1 MKIALENL
9 ELLPQILEKLTII
22 EQRLDTAFQKRWLNV
37 TELSTYLG
45 YSKDRIYALKDNEFI
60 EGVHYY
66 KKGKLLF
73 DRYEIDKWVMGIGSN
88 HDKEKATEIVNRI
101 LDSIK

>member
-1 MKIALENL
+1 MEIALENL

-22 EQRLDTAFQKRWLNV
+22 EQRLDNTSQKRWLNV
-37 TELSTYLG
+37 NELSIYLC
-45 YSKDRIYALKDNEFI
+45 YSKDRIYALKDSEFI
-60 EGVHYY
+60 EGIHYY

-73 DRYEIDKWVMGIGSN
+73 DRYEIDKWVMGLGTN
-88 HDKEKATEIVNRI
+88 HNKDKATQIVNNI

>member
-1 MKIALENL
+1 MEIALENL
-9 ELLPQILEKLTII
+9 ELLPKILEKLTII
-22 EQRLDTAFQKRWLNV
+22 EQRLDSASQKRWLNV
-37 TELSTYLG
+37 NELSTYLG
-45 YSKDRIYALKDNEFI
+45 YSKDRIYALKDSEFI
-60 EGVHYY
+60 EDVHYY

>member
-1 MKIALENL
+1 MEIALEHL

-22 EQRLDTAFQKRWLNV
+22 EQRLDSVTQKRWLNV
-37 TELSTYLG
+37 NELSTYLG
-45 YSKDRIYALKDNEFI
+45 YSKDRIYVLKDSEFI
-60 EGVHYY
+60 EDIHYY

-73 DRYEIDKWVMGIGSN
+73 DRYEIDKWVMGIDTPHN
-88 HDKEKATEIVNRI
+88 KEKAAEIVNRI